1 MSKLRTLG
9 ALGLLV
15 GVMSCTSQVA
25 GSPHVG
31 SASGGCSGDT
41 IVEPKGGPYCYAVP
55 NGFRQAQAELGGA
68 KYTTGVALDKDNLI
82 IAGVF
87 PAPADLDK
95 LSDSALKRAVDQL
108 IGQQD
113 SPSFK
118 LATDFGTLSKPPA
131 GRALEYHAV
140 TNGSPPIHVD
150 LYIIARGHTKVQLN
164 CQSTNQQRKVE
175 TACAQV
181 LQSLRITSA
190 GK

>member
-1 MSKLRTLG
+1 MSKLRIVG
-9 ALGLLV
+9 AIGLLV
-15 GVMSCTSQVA
+15 GAIGCTSQVA
-25 GSPHVG
+25 GTPHVG
-31 SASGGCSGDT
+31 AASGGCSGST

-55 NGFRQAQAELGGA
+55 GGFRQAQAELGGA

-95 LSDSALKRAVDQL
+95 LSDSELKRAVDQL
-108 IGQQD
+108 IGQQN

-118 LATDFGTLSKPPA
+118 LDSDSGKLTKPPA
-131 GRALEYHAV
+131 GRAIEYRAV

-164 CQSTNQQRKVE
+164 CQSTNKQQKVE
-175 TACAQV
+175 TACGQV
-181 LQSLRITSA
+181 LQSLRITST

>member
-1 MSKLRTLG
+1 VSKLRTLG
-9 ALGLLV
+9 ALCLLV
-15 GVMSCTSQVA
+15 AIFGCTSQIA
-25 GSPHVG
+25 GNPHIG
-31 SASGGCSGDT
+31 AAGGGCSGNT

-55 NGFRQAQAELGGA
+55 SGFKQAQAELGGA

-118 LATDFGTLSKPPA
+118 LASDFGKLSKPPA
-131 GRALEYHAV
+131 GRAIEYHAV

-150 LYIIARGHTKVQLN
+150 LYIVARGHTKVQLN
-164 CQSTNQQRKVE
+164 CQSTDNQKKVE
-175 TACAQV
+175 TACGQV
-181 LQSLRITSA
+181 LQSLRITSN

>member
-1 MSKLRTLG
+1 VSKLRTLG
-9 ALGLLV
+9 ALCLLV
-15 GVMSCTSQVA
+15 GVIGCTSQVA
-25 GSPHVG
+25 GTAHVG
-31 SASGGCSGDT
+31 AAGGGCSGST
-41 IVEPKGGPYCYAVP
+41 IVEPKGAPYCYAVP
-55 NGFRQAQAELGGA
+55 SGFHSAQAELGGA
-68 KYTTGVALDKDNLI
+68 KYTTGAALDKDNLI

-95 LSDSALKRAVDQL
+95 LSDSALKKAVDQL
-108 IGQQD
+108 IGQQN

-118 LATDFGTLSKPPA
+118 LASDSGALSKPPA
-131 GRALEYHAV
+131 GRAIEYHAV

-164 CQSTNQQRKVE
+164 CQSTNQQSKVE
-175 TACAQV
+175 TACGQV